1 MQYNTYIWILE
12 TNRSPNAAINL
23 QMTQNA
29 LNAHTTTVRRSNLFL
44 EGPLDILEAVEV
56 VTFFL

>member
-1 MQYNTYIWILE
+1 
-12 TNRSPNAAINL
+12 
-23 QMTQNA
+23 MTQNA
-29 LNAHTTTVRRSNLFL
+29 QNSHTTTVRRSNLFL